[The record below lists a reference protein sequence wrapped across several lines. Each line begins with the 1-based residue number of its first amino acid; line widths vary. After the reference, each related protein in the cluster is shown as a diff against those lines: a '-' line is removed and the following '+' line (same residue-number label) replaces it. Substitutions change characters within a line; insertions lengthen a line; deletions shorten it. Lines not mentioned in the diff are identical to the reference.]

1 MRRTILFGL
10 AALAAT
16 LAPAV
21 AGAQRSMPAAG
32 AQSGQA
38 PAPPPP
44 PAVIEGAE
52 APAGAALALPP
63 AETPAGPAV
72 ELSLDE
78 ALDLAAGESE
88 QVWIAEAGVDRAEG
102 GRLVAR
108 SERFPQVSGTADYTR
123 TLRSQFQDLQFGDV
137 GGGGDG
143 EGGEQGDSGLG
154 DLPFGRPNQFS
165 LGLSVLQVLFN
176 GGQTAARNRAAAARR
191 RVAELGLG
199 AARAQALLDV
209 AEGYYDAVLADSL
222 VGIAELALAQT
233 EEILR
238 QTDVARRVGAS
249 SEFDLLRARVA
260 RDNQVPTVLQRR
272 NERDL
277 AYLQLRQLLNLP
289 PDLPLRLTTPV
300 EQGSDRFAGATGA
313 TATVLRPD
321 ARVAVRE
328 ASEAIAVS
336 EAQVAETRGQR
347 LPTVALSSRY
357 APVAYPESG
366 LPDPDDFREDWTV
379 SLGLSVPLLTWGRQ
393 RGNEI
398 IARSGLDEARAR
410 FVQTRE
416 AAALEARVAGR
427 LLALAEATLA
437 STESTAREAERAYQ
451 IAVLRFQEGIS
462 SQLELTDARLLLEQA
477 ATNRARV
484 LRDLQVARA
493 RLALLP
499 DLPLTGS
506 ALAAASA
513 SVTAATS
520 PSGAGGAAS
529 SGFAPGGASGA
540 GGGTSAGI
548 PIPGLAGGGGPIP

>member
-1 MRRTILFGL
+1 M
-10 AALAAT
+10 
-16 LAPAV
+16 
-21 AGAQRSMPAAG
+21 
-32 AQSGQA
+32 
-38 PAPPPP
+38 
-44 PAVIEGAE
+44 
-52 APAGAALALPP
+52 
-63 AETPAGPAV
+63 V

-108 SERFPQVSGTADYTR
+108 SERFPQVSASADYTR
-123 TLRSQFQDLQFGDV
+123 TLRSQFQGLQFGDV

-143 EGGEQGDSGLG
+143 EGGEEPAEDSGLG

-165 LGLSVLQVLFN
+165 LGLSVSQTLFN

-191 RVAELGLG
+191 RAAELGLG

-209 AEGYYDAVLADSL
+209 AEGYYDAVLADRL

-238 QTDVARRVGAS
+238 QTGVSRRVGAS

-300 EQGSDRFAGATGA
+300 EQGSERFAAATGA
-313 TATVLRPD
+313 IGAMAAALRPD

-328 ASEAIAVS
+328 AAEAIAVS
-336 EAQVAETRGQR
+336 EAQIAETRGQR
-347 LPTVALSSRY
+347 LPTVALSSRF

-366 LPDPDDFREDWTV
+366 LPEPDDFREDWTV

-393 RGNEI
+393 R
-398 IARSGLDEARAR
+398 
-410 FVQTRE
+410 
-416 AAALEARVAGR
+416 
-427 LLALAEATLA
+427 
-437 STESTAREAERAYQ
+437 
-451 IAVLRFQEGIS
+451 
-462 SQLELTDARLLLEQA
+462 
-477 ATNRARV
+477 
-484 LRDLQVARA
+484 
-493 RLALLP
+493 
-499 DLPLTGS
+499 
-506 ALAAASA
+506 
-513 SVTAATS
+513 
-520 PSGAGGAAS
+520 
-529 SGFAPGGASGA
+529 
-540 GGGTSAGI
+540 
-548 PIPGLAGGGGPIP
+548 

>member
-1 MRRTILFGL
+1 MFLGL

-16 LAPAV
+16 LAPA
-21 AGAQRSMPAAG
+21 AAG

-38 PAPPPP
+38 PALPPPP
-44 PAVIEGAE
+44 VTK
-52 APAGAALALPP
+52 APAGPALALPP
-63 AETPAGPAV
+63 TEAPAGPAV

-137 GGGGDG
+137 GGGDG
-143 EGGEQGDSGLG
+143 EGEEPPGEDSGLG

-165 LGLSVLQVLFN
+165 LGLSVSQTLFN

-191 RVAELGLG
+191 RAAELGLG

-209 AEGYYDAVLADSL
+209 AEGYYDAVLADRL

-238 QTDVARRVGAS
+238 QTGVSRRVGAS

-300 EQGSDRFAGATGA
+300 EQGSERFAAATGA
-313 TATVLRPD
+313 IGASGAMAAALRPD

-328 ASEAIAVS
+328 AAEAIAVS
-336 EAQVAETRGQR
+336 EAQIAETRGQR
-347 LPTVALSSRY
+347 LPTVALSSRF

-366 LPDPDDFREDWTV
+366 LPEPDDFREDWTV

-398 IARSGLDEARAR
+398 VARSGLDEARAR

-499 DLPLTGS
+499 DLPLSGS
-506 ALAAASA
+506 ALASASA
-513 SVTAATS
+513 AVTAATN
-520 PSGAGGAAS
+520 PATTGAAPS
-529 SGFAPGGASGA
+529 SGVSGVPGAAA
-540 GGGTSAGI
+540 GSI
-548 PIPGLAGGGGPIP
+548 IPGLPGGGGPIP

>member
-1 MRRTILFGL
+1 MRRNSLYAL

-16 LAPAV
+16 LGPA
-21 AGAQRSMPAAG
+21 AAG

-38 PAPPPP
+38 SALPP
-44 PAVIEGAE
+44 PAIIGA
-52 APAGAALALPP
+52 PVGSTLALPP
-63 AETPAGPAV
+63 AEIPAGPPV

-123 TLRSQFQDLQFGDV
+123 TLRSQFQDLQFG
-137 GGGGDG
+137 GDG
-143 EGGEQGDSGLG
+143 EGGEEPAEDSGLG

-165 LGLSVLQVLFN
+165 LGLSVSQVLFN

-191 RVAELGLG
+191 RAAELGLG

-209 AEGYYDAVLADSL
+209 AEGYYDAVLADRL
-222 VGIAELALAQT
+222 VGIAELALNQT

-238 QTDVARRVGAS
+238 QTGISRQVGAS

-272 NERDL
+272 NEREL

-300 EQGSDRFAGATGA
+300 EQGSERFAGATGA
-313 TATVLRPD
+313 TAAGLRPD

-328 ASEAIAVS
+328 AAEAIAVS

-366 LPDPDDFREDWTV
+366 LPEPDDFREDWTV

-398 IARSGLDEARAR
+398 VARSGLDEARAR

-416 AAALEARVAGR
+416 AAALEVRVAGR

-451 IAVLRFQEGIS
+451 IALLRFQEGLS

-499 DLPLTGS
+499 SCRSPARSSHRVGRGDRGDESGQHRRRLDLRRAGS
-506 ALAAASA
+506 EAGSCPWAARRGR
-513 SVTAATS
+513 TD
-520 PSGAGGAAS
+520 P
-529 SGFAPGGASGA
+529 
-540 GGGTSAGI
+540 
-548 PIPGLAGGGGPIP
+548 